1 MKHRE
6 REREIKEE
14 RHSQCVVIYSQLLSA
29 TLGEGVR
36 TPAEKQRQTLTPH
49 STSDDSYLTKAE
61 GTRELD

>member
-29 TLGEGVR
+29 TLGGCVYPSRE
-36 TPAEKQRQTLTPH
+36 TETDINTL
-49 STSDDSYLTKAE
+49 LNL
-61 GTRELD
+61 R